1 MRAFYPKNLLFIRVI
16 ANYLMQ
22 SYVMLGK
29 VIFLSLIHISEPTRH
44 SAFYLVCRLLL
55 EKKKKTNNQQTR
67 QITKRIKKN
76 KQKKN
81 NNYL

>member
-29 VIFLSLIHISEPTRH
+29 VGNAANLLI
-44 SAFYLVCRLLL
+44 
-55 EKKKKTNNQQTR
+55 
-67 QITKRIKKN
+67 
-76 KQKKN
+76 
-81 NNYL
+81 

>member
-29 VIFLSLIHISEPTRH
+29 VIFINNKHI
-44 SAFYLVCRLLL
+44 
-55 EKKKKTNNQQTR
+55 KTFLN
-67 QITKRIKKN
+67 IK
-76 KQKKN
+76 
-81 NNYL
+81 

>member
-29 VIFLSLIHISEPTRH
+29 VIFGNGANLLI
-44 SAFYLVCRLLL
+44 
-55 EKKKKTNNQQTR
+55 
-67 QITKRIKKN
+67 
-76 KQKKN
+76 
-81 NNYL
+81 